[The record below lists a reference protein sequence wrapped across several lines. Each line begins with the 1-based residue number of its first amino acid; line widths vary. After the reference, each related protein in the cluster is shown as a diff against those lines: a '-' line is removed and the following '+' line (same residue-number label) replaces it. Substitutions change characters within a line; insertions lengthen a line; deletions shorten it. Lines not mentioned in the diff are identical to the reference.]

1 MSSTLTSDRDHGWQE
16 QEAIRRER
24 GQTVS
29 EGTELSTLVGL
40 LDDDHARRILKATSV
55 DPMSQTELAEEC
67 DTSLPTVSR
76 RIDRLEAAGLVRE
89 ETRLRSD
96 GHHDTVYVAQLD
108 RFEVRLDDGEFE
120 YDLQRV
126 DRDMSDEL
134 ERLWSK
140 F

>member
-1 MSSTLTSDRDHGWQE
+1 VSD
-16 QEAIRRER
+16 
-24 GQTVS
+24 
-29 EGTELSTLVGL
+29 GTDLSTVVSL
-40 LDDDHARRILKATSV
+40 LEDDYARQILEATSV
-55 DPMSQTELAEEC
+55 DPMSRTELAEEC

-96 GHHDTVYVAQLD
+96 GHHDAVYVAQLD
-108 RFEVRLDDGEFE
+108 RFEVRLSDGKFE